1 HLVVGETRPARVG
14 GGGPREIVLA
24 ATCRSGRQPRGN
36 RGSRRV
42 RAARRGGARS
52 GALGRGVSSIIVRR
66 DGERVAGGGRQ
77 PDAAVGSHA
86 GRRNLHAVAVH
97 PVPGETRPARVA
109 GAGPGEIDLTAAR
122 RRGCQSRR
130 NRGSRRVRAARGRGA
145 GRSTLCGGV
154 PGVVVGRD
162 GERVARGSGQP
173 GAVVGGHAGRRDL
186 HAVAEHLVAGETRPA
201 RISGGGPREID
212 LTAARRRGRHPR
224 RNRGSRRVR
233 AARRRGAGGNTLCG
247 SVPGVVVGRDGEGVA
262 RGSGQS
268 GAVVGGHAGRRDL
281 HAVAIHLVAG
291 DTRPARVAGAGP
303 REIDLAATCRRGGQ
317 PGGSR
322 GSRRVGAARRGG
334 ARSGALGRGVSGI
347 VVCRDGERV
356 AGGGRQPDAAVGGH
370 AGRRDLHAVA
380 EHLVVGETRPAR
392 VGGGGPREID
402 LAATCRSGRQPRGNR
417 GSRRV
422 RAARR
427 GGARSG
433 ALGRGVSSI

>member
-173 GAVVGGHAGRRDL
+173 GAVVGGHAGRRNL
-186 HAVAEHLVAGETRPA
+186 HAVAIHLVAGETRTA
-201 RISGGGPREID
+201 RIGGGGPGEID
-212 LTAARRRGRHPR
+212 LIAAGRRGCQPR
-224 RNRGSRRVR
+224 RNRRSTCVR
-233 AARRRGAGGNTLCG
+233 AARRRGAGGGALAG
-247 SVPGVVVGRDGEGVA
+247 GVPGVVVGRDAERVA
-262 RGSGQS
+262 RRSSQP
-268 GAVVGGHAGRRDL
+268 GAVVGGHVGRRNL
-281 HAVAIHLVAG
+281 HAVAVHLVAG
-291 DTRPARVAGAGP
+291 ETRSSRIGGCGP
-303 REIDLAATCRRGGQ
+303 GEIDLTAAGRRGRQ
-317 PGGSR
+317 PR
-322 GSRRVGAARRGG
+322 WDRRSRRVGH
-334 ARSGALGRGVSGI
+334 
-347 VVCRDGERV
+347 RDTDG
-356 AGGGRQPDAAVGGH
+356 
-370 AGRRDLHAVA
+370 
-380 EHLVVGETRPAR
+380 
-392 VGGGGPREID
+392 
-402 LAATCRSGRQPRGNR
+402 
-417 GSRRV
+417 
-422 RAARR
+422 
-427 GGARSG
+427 
-433 ALGRGVSSI
+433 